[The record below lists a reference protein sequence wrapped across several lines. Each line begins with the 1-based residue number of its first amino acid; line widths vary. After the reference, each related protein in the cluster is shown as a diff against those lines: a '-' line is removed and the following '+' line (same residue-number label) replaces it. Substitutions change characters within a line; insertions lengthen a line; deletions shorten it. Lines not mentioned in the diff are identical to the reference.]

1 LAPLALSYWFVTHA
15 KIQNNKK
22 QNLPARII
30 GASPCFLSGVAVAW
44 IIGHIIRPP
53 AERKQNKT
61 PSPYP
66 RNQRGEEKQRE
77 RGGIKQRKEIE
88 ISSNQ
93 GEKKQSS
100 TTTTTMVSVS
110 AAASI

>member
-1 LAPLALSYWFVTHA
+1 LGTSSDLQ
-15 KIQNNKK
+15 QN
-22 QNLPARII
+22 
-30 GASPCFLSGVAVAW
+30 G
-44 IIGHIIRPP
+44 
-53 AERKQNKT
+53 NKT
-61 PSPYP
+61 KLPHHTQETRQERRSSV
-66 RNQRGEEKQRE
+66 RE

-100 TTTTTMVSVS
+100 TTTTMVSVS

>member
-1 LAPLALSYWFVTHA
+1 LGTSSDLQ
-15 KIQNNKK
+15 QN
-22 QNLPARII
+22 
-30 GASPCFLSGVAVAW
+30 G
-44 IIGHIIRPP
+44 
-53 AERKQNKT
+53 NKT
-61 PSPYP
+61 KLPHHTQETRERRSSV
-66 RNQRGEEKQRE
+66 RE

-100 TTTTTMVSVS
+100 TTTTMVSVS